1 LPRFDS
7 VQRKNNVVAKL
18 KGLGRGLDALL
29 MPEPAKLNSPA
40 SSGIASMKLSDLQA
54 GKYQPRKRFEDAS
67 LSELAASIKA
77 QGIMQPIVVRKTA
90 GPLGASSGKCEII
103 AGERRFRAAQLAG
116 LTEVPVIV
124 KEVDD
129 KTALTLA
136 LIENL
141 QRQDLNAIEEALGLQ
156 RLISEFKFT
165 HEQAAEAV
173 GKSRSAVTNLLRLL
187 DLAQPVQDRVV
198 AGALEM
204 GHARALASLAADKQI
219 MFAEKIAINAMS
231 VRATEAMVKDEL
243 DAKSSPDV
251 KASASKTAGAAKGK
265 RIAPEDAVRDGDL
278 DRLETDLADALG
290 TYVQIVHT
298 KEGKGELV
306 VRYASLDQLDGILA
320 KLRKQ

>member
-1 LPRFDS
+1 M
-7 VQRKNNVVAKL
+7 ATKL

-29 MPEPAKLNSPA
+29 MPEPAKMA
-40 SSGIASMKLSDLQA
+40 TAAASGIPMLKIAELQA
-54 GKYQPRKRFEDAS
+54 GKYQPRRRFDDAA
-67 LSELAASIKA
+67 LAELAASIKA

-90 GPLGASSGKCEII
+90 ATEGGDKRFAFEII

-116 LTEVPVIV
+116 LTDVPVVI

-141 QRQDLNAIEEALGLQ
+141 QRQDLNAIEEAEGIQ
-156 RLISEFKFT
+156 RLIAEFKFT

-187 DLAQPVQDRVV
+187 ELATPVQDRVV
-198 AGALEM
+198 AGTLEM
-204 GHARALASLAADKQI
+204 GHARALASLPKDKQI
-219 MFAEKIAINAMS
+219 MFAEKIAINALS
-231 VRATEAMVKDEL
+231 VRATEALVKTESESP
-243 DAKSSPDV
+243 AKVSGSTHRPGV
-251 KASASKTAGAAKGK
+251 PTARSKQEKLLL
-265 RIAPEDAVRDGDL
+265 RDPDL

-290 TYVQIVHT
+290 TYVEIAHT
-298 KEGKGELV
+298 ATGQGELI

-320 KLRKQ
+320 KLRK

>member
-1 LPRFDS
+1 M
-7 VQRKNNVVAKL
+7 ATKL

-29 MPEPAKLNSPA
+29 MPAPAKLNAPVENA
-40 SSGIASMKLSDLQA
+40 EGGIASMKVSDLHA
-54 GKYQPRKRFEDAS
+54 GKYQPRKRFDDAS
-67 LSELAASIKA
+67 LAELAASIKT
-77 QGIMQPIVVRKTA
+77 QGIMQPIVVRKAA
-90 GPLGASSGKCEII
+90 GPSGASSGKCEII

-124 KEVDD
+124 KDVDD

-165 HEQAAEAV
+165 HEQAADAV

-187 DLAQPVQDRVV
+187 ELAQPVQDRVV
-198 AGALEM
+198 AGTLEM
-204 GHARALASLAADKQI
+204 GHARALASLPKDKQI
-219 MFAEKIAINAMS
+219 MLAENIAINALS
-231 VRATEAMVKDEL
+231 VRATEALVKDAL
-243 DAKSSPDV
+243 DAKSANDSNA
-251 KASASKTAGAAKGK
+251 KTGGASKSSSAAKGK
-265 RIAPEDAVRDGDL
+265 RIAPEDAVRDSDL

-298 KEGKGELV
+298 KDGKGELV
-306 VRYASLDQLDGILA
+306 IRYATLDQLDGILA